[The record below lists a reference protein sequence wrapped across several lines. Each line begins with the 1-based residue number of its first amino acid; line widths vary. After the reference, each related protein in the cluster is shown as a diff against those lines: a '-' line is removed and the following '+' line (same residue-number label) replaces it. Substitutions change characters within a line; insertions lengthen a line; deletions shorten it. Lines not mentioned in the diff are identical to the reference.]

1 MRQFIFRLTTGFS
14 ALIIFN
20 AVYRNLSLSGLDKA
34 GQFFIYSTE
43 VLILDN
49 ISIIVANIISIVSCT
64 MMVLI
69 GLIKNKNKILL
80 SQCVQFTLMGVS
92 HYLLGGMGGVW
103 ATVVS
108 ILRNLA
114 FFKFKV
120 TVPLKILFVVLSVVL
135 SLGTVTF
142 NPITWLPIL
151 ATSLF
156 TWVIDSEDIIKFK
169 NVMILTVCMWFV
181 YDAVHLNF
189 ISAAFDAFTVFSTGY
204 SVWQIKK
211 EQKAAESK

>member
-1 MRQFIFRLTTGFS
+1 MTTGFS

-20 AVYRNLSLSGLDKA
+20 AVYRNLSLSGLDRA

-49 ISIIVANIISIVSCT
+49 ISIIVANIISIVS
-64 MMVLI
+64 
-69 GLIKNKNKILL
+69 
-80 SQCVQFTLMGVS
+80 F
-92 HYLLGGMGGVW
+92 
-103 ATVVS
+103 
-108 ILRNLA
+108 
-114 FFKFKV
+114 
-120 TVPLKILFVVLSVVL
+120 
-135 SLGTVTF
+135 GTVTF